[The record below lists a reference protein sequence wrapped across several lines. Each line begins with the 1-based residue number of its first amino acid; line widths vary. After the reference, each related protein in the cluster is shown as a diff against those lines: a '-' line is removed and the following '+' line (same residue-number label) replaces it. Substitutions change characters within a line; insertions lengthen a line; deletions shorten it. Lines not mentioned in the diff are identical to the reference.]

1 MSREE
6 TDEAKVDEDE
16 RVYEEVQECVV
27 DTLADI
33 KMLLAMKSL
42 HRAVSSLDVA
52 INMLNQ
58 AFRESPLGDYAASVT
73 AIQEKVAKLASE
85 LDKASLEDD
94 DELITRAK
102 AVKERTGVTLGQV
115 SEKVRALTTPD
126 IKPSIQDGSRSGFKP
141 PTITVPKFSGALED
155 WQSFWSAFERSIH
168 QTEEFSKAA
177 KLHYLREAMQDK
189 ALYRR
194 LSPIDQPD
202 DFYDEA
208 VAELKKSFDKPRQMH
223 LKYVMNIFNLGQV
236 QPTKSSLNKC
246 ADILR
251 DSMDGID
258 KSKQT
263 DGKYIFSSFVASLLP
278 PKLANAWAEKTSSSK
293 LVPSVRDLIT
303 FLKEKAE
310 QPYFHEVYSGSN
322 QSHEKKSN
330 KQQPKYQGSV
340 HVASAQPPQSPSEQ
354 PGIAPSKP
362 LASIKGQSH
371 NFNKQ
376 PFTCPSCNEAHY
388 AFACKMFREMSVEQR
403 TEYVES
409 HSLCTNCL
417 KPGNCQADC
426 RSRSIC
432 QVCGATHNT
441 FIHTEEESSNPP
453 LSSGTVNCTS
463 ISSSDESLQ
472 VNKLLMTC
480 EALLTGPTG
489 KSMKVRALL
498 DTGADTS
505 SVTSQVASSLNLQ
518 HLSKEVSVSNFG
530 SNKESIYQTTNF
542 TISSF
547 QKKDWNRQVNAII
560 ID

>member
-1 MSREE
+1 MSDGDEKEVIDLNHTRKSMNRTTARMTKQYNKYRLMREAKDSPATYDVYKLEEGRKTMEKLGKEFQKKHDILSREE
-6 TDEAKVDEDE
+6 TDEAKVHEDE

-52 INMLNQ
+52 INVLNQ
-58 AFRESPLGDYAASVT
+58 VFRESPMGDYAASVT

-94 DELITRAK
+94 DDELITRAK
-102 AVKERTGVTLGQV
+102 AVQERIGVTLGQV

-126 IKPSIQDGSRSGFKP
+126 IKPIIKDGSRSGFKL

-258 KSKQT
+258 KSKQA
-263 DGKYIFSSFVASLLP
+263 FVRGGCAHTHAQSLFWWL
-278 PKLANAWAEKTSSSK
+278 NR
-293 LVPSVRDLIT
+293 VIH
-303 FLKEKAE
+303 FL
-310 QPYFHEVYSGSN
+310 
-322 QSHEKKSN
+322 
-330 KQQPKYQGSV
+330 
-340 HVASAQPPQSPSEQ
+340 
-354 PGIAPSKP
+354 
-362 LASIKGQSH
+362 
-371 NFNKQ
+371 
-376 PFTCPSCNEAHY
+376 Y
-388 AFACKMFREMSVEQR
+388 A
-403 TEYVES
+403 
-409 HSLCTNCL
+409 
-417 KPGNCQADC
+417 
-426 RSRSIC
+426 
-432 QVCGATHNT
+432 
-441 FIHTEEESSNPP
+441 
-453 LSSGTVNCTS
+453 
-463 ISSSDESLQ
+463 
-472 VNKLLMTC
+472 
-480 EALLTGPTG
+480 
-489 KSMKVRALL
+489 
-498 DTGADTS
+498 
-505 SVTSQVASSLNLQ
+505 
-518 HLSKEVSVSNFG
+518 
-530 SNKESIYQTTNF
+530 
-542 TISSF
+542 
-547 QKKDWNRQVNAII
+547 
-560 ID
+560 